1 MKKVL
6 IIGGT
11 GFLGSHL
18 CNFLKRKKF
27 KIDVIC
33 QNKVKKKIPKISYYI
48 VNIEDKKKLEKK
60 LRKKN
65 YSFIFNFGGNIDHK
79 NKKKVFR
86 SHYIGLK
93 NLLNIFSKKKIQ
105 LFVQIGS
112 SMEYGKKFPKKKEGM
127 MCLPRSHY
135 GCAKLEATKLCI
147 KKFKEEN
154 FPVVVLRLFQIYGPN
169 QKTNR
174 LIPYVIN
181 KCLNEKK
188 FNVTE
193 GKQYRDFLY
202 IDDLI
207 SLIYKLISSNKK
219 ITGEIF
225 NVGYGKPIQI
235 KKIVEKIVS
244 IIKTGKPRYGK
255 IKIRKEEQNI
265 LYPNVKKILRIF
277 NWKAKVGIDDGLR
290 KTINSYKVY

>member
-33 QNKVKKKIPKISYYI
+33 QNKVKKKIQKISYYI

-93 NLLNIFSKKKIQ
+93 NLLNIFQKKNST
-105 LFVQIGS
+105 F
-112 SMEYGKKFPKKKEGM
+112 
-127 MCLPRSHY
+127 C
-135 GCAKLEATKLCI
+135 
-147 KKFKEEN
+147 
-154 FPVVVLRLFQIYGPN
+154 
-169 QKTNR
+169 TNW
-174 LIPYVIN
+174 
-181 KCLNEKK
+181 
-188 FNVTE
+188 
-193 GKQYRDFLY
+193 Q
-202 IDDLI
+202 
-207 SLIYKLISSNKK
+207 
-219 ITGEIF
+219 
-225 NVGYGKPIQI
+225 
-235 KKIVEKIVS
+235 
-244 IIKTGKPRYGK
+244 
-255 IKIRKEEQNI
+255 
-265 LYPNVKKILRIF
+265 
-277 NWKAKVGIDDGLR
+277 
-290 KTINSYKVY
+290 